1 MYLSTC
7 EGFKVLVLV
16 LKYSEMY
23 LTPSLVST
31 SAPLLDTMVLEE
43 TGLCCQ
49 LICLKDASA
58 YHQSN
63 TNLRALI
70 VFKDNVRGHLEAAN
84 RSNNGTFSKVLLQAN
99 TFISFIA
106 QVMQWPPAIHNYIR
120 KVRLKYQ
127 HVPYPTCFS
136 FVFLCS

>member
-1 MYLSTC
+1 
-7 EGFKVLVLV
+7 
-16 LKYSEMY
+16 
-23 LTPSLVST
+23 
-31 SAPLLDTMVLEE
+31 MVLEE

-106 QVMQWPPAIHNYIR
+106 QVMQWPPAIYSQLYKEGEVKVSTCPLSYLLFICFLMQLNVWPLHDLTNSKIKIIR
-120 KVRLKYQ
+120 CTQSWLWIN
-127 HVPYPTCFS
+127 CS
-136 FVFLCS
+136 FH